1 MNTTADMIEHLLG
14 QNGIAKVTLVTT
26 KWTKNPTEETR
37 QREELRER
45 ELREDHW
52 DWQLKCNSRIER
64 YDDTLRTA
72 LNIILD
78 LETRSR
84 PVRLGAERCRGFAP
98 NPAQESKKAF
108 WPTLTRLP
116 QLSSSVWRSIGSLA
130 WRWAVRAITGFI
142 CLILFVSMVQRLGAN
157 GQALDVLVYLCIC
170 VVGILFSWQGQKVAR
185 VDVFLEPTCPE
196 YTSLRLRL
204 FANGA

>member
-14 QNGIAKVTLVTT
+14 RNGIAKVTLVTT

-45 ELREDHW
+45 ELRDDHW

-84 PVRLGAERCRGFAP
+84 PVRLGAERCQRFAP
-98 NPAQESKKAF
+98 KPAQESKKSL
-108 WPTLTRLP
+108 WQTLTRLP
-116 QLSSSVWRSIGSLA
+116 RLSSSVWRSIGSFA

-142 CLILFVSMVQRLGAN
+142 CLILFVSMVQRYGAN
-157 GQALDVLVYLCIC
+157 GRALDVLVYLCIFLWWVSC
-170 VVGILFSWQGQKVAR
+170 FLGQDR
-185 VDVFLEPTCPE
+185 
-196 YTSLRLRL
+196 RLL
-204 FANGA
+204 GWVYF

>member
-1 MNTTADMIEHLLG
+1 MNTTADMTKHLLG

-45 ELREDHW
+45 ELRDDRW

-72 LNIILD
+72 LDIILD

-84 PVRLGAERCRGFAP
+84 PVRLGAERCRRFAP
-98 NPAQESKKAF
+98 NPVQESKKTF
-108 WPTLTRLP
+108 WQTLP
-116 QLSSSVWRSIGSLA
+116 
-130 WRWAVRAITGFI
+130 
-142 CLILFVSMVQRLGAN
+142 
-157 GQALDVLVYLCIC
+157 
-170 VVGILFSWQGQKVAR
+170 
-185 VDVFLEPTCPE
+185 
-196 YTSLRLRL
+196 
-204 FANGA
+204 

>member
-45 ELREDHW
+45 ELRDDHW

-64 YDDTLRTA
+64 YDGTLRTA

-84 PVRLGAERCRGFAP
+84 PVRLGAERCRGSAP
-98 NPAQESKKAF
+98 KPAQETKKTDGEISTQH
-108 WPTLTRLP
+108 PRLS
-116 QLSSSVWRSIGSLA
+116 LSVWRSIGSFA
-130 WRWAVRAITGFI
+130 WRWVVRTLTGII
-142 CLILFVSMVQRLGAN
+142 CLLLFASMLERLGAK
-157 GQALDVLVYLCIC
+157 GQALDVLLYLFIFVWLVSC
-170 VVGILFSWQGQKVAR
+170 
-185 VDVFLEPTCPE
+185 FLGMDR
-196 YTSLRLRL
+196 RLL
-204 FANGA
+204 GWMYF

>member
-45 ELREDHW
+45 ELRDSHW

-84 PVRLGAERCRGFAP
+84 PVRLGAERCRRFAS
-98 NPAQESKKAF
+98 NPAQETKQTF
-108 WPTLTRLP
+108 WPTLTWLP
-116 QLSSSVWRSIGSLA
+116 QLSSSIWRSIGSFA
-130 WRWAVRAITGFI
+130 WRWAVRAVTGFI
-142 CLILFVSMVQRLGAN
+142 CLLLFVSYLQRLGTN
-157 GQALDVLVYLCIC
+157 GQALDVLVYVCIFVWWVSC
-170 VVGILFSWQGQKVAR
+170 
-185 VDVFLEPTCPE
+185 FLGNDRRWLGWM
-196 YTSLRLRL
+196 Y
-204 FANGA
+204 F